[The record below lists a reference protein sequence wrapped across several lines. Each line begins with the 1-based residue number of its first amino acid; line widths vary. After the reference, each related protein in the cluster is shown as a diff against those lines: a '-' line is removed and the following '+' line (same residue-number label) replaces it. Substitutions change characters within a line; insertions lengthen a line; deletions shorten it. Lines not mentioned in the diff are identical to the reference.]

1 MVADWGWG
9 TEPQGRTILGAPGG
23 EDKAQGGRAGSEG
36 IPLRRSCLPRRPAE

>member
-23 EDKAQGGRAGSEG
+23 EDKAQGVS
-36 IPLRRSCLPRRPAE
+36 PQKKLPAKEAC